1 MRNKVRK
8 INKTKYY
15 LRDTWME
22 IREKKRLKWIGNE
35 LIMMERDG
43 I

>member
-1 MRNKVRK
+1 V
-8 INKTKYY
+8 TLY
-15 LRDTWME
+15 LDG

-35 LIMMERDG
+35 LIMMERNG